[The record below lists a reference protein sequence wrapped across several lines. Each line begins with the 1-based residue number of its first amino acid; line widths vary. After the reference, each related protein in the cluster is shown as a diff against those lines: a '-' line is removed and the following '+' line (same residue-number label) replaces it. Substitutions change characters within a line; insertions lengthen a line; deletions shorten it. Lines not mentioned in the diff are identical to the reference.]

1 MLSCCPRGGQL
12 AAPPPPWTA
21 SRSAPPAAVSSPL
34 PTAASSSHAVLPY
47 KKTKNNGG
55 DDWATITIIIVQ
67 SYVWTI
73 DPRVHSGGPYK
84 AHPCIPVGKKV
95 GPKGPVG
102 LRKGGV
108 RGGKKKKKALCA
120 SVCFLPPPSSSLCPC
135 FCLGGCFFLLLS
147 LPAPPARPS
156 SIFCRPRPPPGEGEG
171 GEGGGI
177 YRVYSPAYV
186 SSHGFMSATCP
197 SCAAQVLQQHSA
209 RCGLVSHPGRSS
221 SSALCSLLSSYPGC
235 IRSRYMW

>member
-21 SRSAPPAAVSSPL
+21 SGSAPPAAVSSPL

-73 DPRVHSGGPYK
+73 DPRVHSGGPFL

-108 RGGKKKKKALCA
+108 RGGKKKKKEEERGKEERGEAYTVFIALHT
-120 SVCFLPPPSSSLCPC
+120 VRFLPRFHVSDLPKLCC
-135 FCLGGCFFLLLS
+135 SG
-147 LPAPPARPS
+147 AA
-156 SIFCRPRPPPGEGEG
+156 
-171 GEGGGI
+171 
-177 YRVYSPAYV
+177 A
-186 SSHGFMSATCP
+186 
-197 SCAAQVLQQHSA
+197 AAQ
-209 RCGLVSHPGRSS
+209 
-221 SSALCSLLSSYPGC
+221 CSV
-235 IRSRYMW
+235 RSRLPPR

>member
-1 MLSCCPRGGQL
+1 L

-55 DDWATITIIIVQ
+55 HDWATITIIIVQ

-73 DPRVHSGGPYK
+73 DPRVHSGGPFL

-108 RGGKKKKKALCA
+108 RGGKKKKKEEERGKEERGEAYTVFIALHT
-120 SVCFLPPPSSSLCPC
+120 FPPTVSCQSLAQAVLLRCCSSTVR
-135 FCLGGCFFLLLS
+135 G
-147 LPAPPARPS
+147 A
-156 SIFCRPRPPPGEGEG
+156 
-171 GEGGGI
+171 
-177 YRVYSPAYV
+177 V
-186 SSHGFMSATCP
+186 SSPTPVGAAAAPFAASSPPTPAVAEADTCGKVP
-197 SCAAQVLQQHSA
+197 QQP
-209 RCGLVSHPGRSS
+209 RG
-221 SSALCSLLSSYPGC
+221 
-235 IRSRYMW
+235 